1 MLYCPSP
8 HDAGLEARCAWD
20 DDRVAL
26 PGVVGLAR
34 SSPPIVPVNQVRVQR
49 LAGARQTVSNDGIL
63 EDHLAVTDG
72 TRTWEPDALEAV
84 TSATEQDPT
93 WLQHRAAIN
102 SLFSQE
108 SK

>member
-1 MLYCPSP
+1 
-8 HDAGLEARCAWD
+8 
-20 DDRVAL
+20 
-26 PGVVGLAR
+26 
-34 SSPPIVPVNQVRVQR
+34 VQR